1 MKQFKDL
8 LSEVAQ
14 PKSGEEQRFKDLH
27 KVELI
32 KHPVA
37 LDSQFTGEIEG
48 VTKQKRAPDQEGD
61 ATYDPQYAVKDAP
74 FKMPRDI
81 DEEVEEVEEGQFWGQ
96 DKMADK
102 SKDLTG
108 PKTHVKLTRTK
119 GGFQSATVPKTDK
132 KKIAQ
137 LQKDGYKIDPTF
149 AKESTAPKSKLT
161 FKGLIEKVVV
171 TGEYVEEDFDE
182 DPISESPEYVSED
195 PQQEIPMM
203 MRQLHFIAYAADEIM
218 EDLADG
224 DDPEE
229 WYQNKLANTF
239 SMMKSLYAY
248 SAGKY
253 AADKDEDDLA
263 AGVYEETEVKEARA
277 GRVGKSFSAMS
288 GAGSMERDYI
298 VYVDGDTKNPVAKYP
313 TSDEAKKK
321 RDQLKA
327 QGKDA
332 DYKDVKRRSTLKYQ
346 DQTPD
351 PRDKKESVEFDL
363 NEAKIDVDYIGND
376 SQKASHEKRFKV
388 KISIHGDGQAYVSGE
403 PRDVWKFAVDH
414 YGDQEDAADVHPG
427 LAKSAGYQVKESL
440 EEATFKPGN
449 LKLKNGD
456 SVKIQMAD
464 IKVINALMKG
474 LNPKNRKEM
483 EATLMKDKKGFQE
496 ILDFAK
502 EAI

>member
-61 ATYDPQYAVKDAP
+61 ATYDPQYAVKDKP

-81 DEEVEEVEEGQFWGQ
+81 DEEVEETVEEE
-96 DKMADK
+96 
-102 SKDLTG
+102 
-108 PKTHVKLTRTK
+108 VEE
-119 GGFQSATVPKTDK
+119 TV
-132 KKIAQ
+132 
-137 LQKDGYKIDPTF
+137 
-149 AKESTAPKSKLT
+149 EEETAPKSKLT

-171 TGEYVEEDFDE
+171 TDEYVEEDFSE
-182 DPISESPEYVSED
+182 DPISEAPEYVSED

-224 DDPEE
+224 TDPEE

-248 SAGKY
+248 SCGKQ
-253 AADKDEDDLA
+253 AADKDENDLA
-263 AGVYEETEVKEARA
+263 ASYIASGVYEETEVDEATA
-277 GRVGKSFSAMS
+277 HRVGKSFSAMS
-288 GAGSMERDYI
+288 GAGSQERDYI
-298 VYVDGDTKNPVAKYP
+298 VYVDGDVHNPVAKYP
-313 TSDEAKKK
+313 TRDQAKKK

-332 DYKDVKRRSTLKYQ
+332 GFKDVKRRSTLKYQ

-351 PRDKKESVEFDL
+351 PRNKKESVE
-363 NEAKIDVDYIGND
+363 
-376 SQKASHEKRFKV
+376 S
-388 KISIHGDGQAYVSGE
+388 
-403 PRDVWKFAVDH
+403 
-414 YGDQEDAADVHPG
+414 
-427 LAKSAGYQVKESL
+427 ESL

-464 IKVINALMKG
+464 AKVLSALMKG
-474 LNPKNRKEM
+474 LNAKNRKEM

>member
-37 LDSQFTGEIEG
+37 PDSQFSGEIEG

-81 DEEVEEVEEGQFWGQ
+81 DEEVEETVEE
-96 DKMADK
+96 
-102 SKDLTG
+102 
-108 PKTHVKLTRTK
+108 
-119 GGFQSATVPKTDK
+119 
-132 KKIAQ
+132 
-137 LQKDGYKIDPTF
+137 
-149 AKESTAPKSKLT
+149 ETAPKSKLT

-171 TGEYVEEDFDE
+171 TDEYVEEDFDE

-218 EDLADG
+218 EDLATG

-248 SAGKY
+248 SCGKQ

-263 AGVYEETEVKEARA
+263 AGYIASGVYEETEETEVKEATA
-277 GRVGKSFSAMS
+277 HRVGKSFSAMS

-298 VYVDGDTKNPVAKYP
+298 VYVDGDVHNPVAKYP
-313 TSDEAKKK
+313 TSDQAKKK

-351 PRDKKESVEFDL
+351 PRDKKESVEV
-363 NEAKIDVDYIGND
+363 E
-376 SQKASHEKRFKV
+376 
-388 KISIHGDGQAYVSGE
+388 
-403 PRDVWKFAVDH
+403 
-414 YGDQEDAADVHPG
+414 
-427 LAKSAGYQVKESL
+427 L

-464 IKVINALMKG
+464 AKVLSALMKG
-474 LNPKNRKEM
+474 LNAKNRKEM

-502 EAI
+502 EAV

>member
-81 DEEVEEVEEGQFWGQ
+81 DEEVEETVEE
-96 DKMADK
+96 
-102 SKDLTG
+102 
-108 PKTHVKLTRTK
+108 
-119 GGFQSATVPKTDK
+119 
-132 KKIAQ
+132 
-137 LQKDGYKIDPTF
+137 
-149 AKESTAPKSKLT
+149 ETAPKSKLT

-171 TGEYVEEDFDE
+171 TDEYVEEDFDE

-248 SAGKY
+248 SAGKH

-263 AGVYEETEVKEARA
+263 AGYIASGVYEETEVKEATA
-277 GRVGKSFSAMS
+277 HRVGKSFSAMS

-313 TSDEAKKK
+313 TSDQAKKK

-388 KISIHGDGQAYVSGE
+388 KISMHGDGQAYVSGE